1 MDFHGKPVSVFGF
14 GCGNGTAVSKFLIK
28 EGVRYYEVECH
39 EPSFGYAREHFKCKN
54 ATFLNHLHEGILFIV
69 IFYADILE
77 HLENPLA
84 MSRDHSKMLKEGGM
98 IIGSVLNGT
107 GAFEKEKRST
117 NYSVFL
123 QGFVWLR
130 DEGKANK
137 S

>member
-1 MDFHGKPVSVFGF
+1 
-14 GCGNGTAVSKFLIK
+14 
-28 EGVRYYEVECH
+28 
-39 EPSFGYAREHFKCKN
+39 
-54 ATFLNHLHEGILFIV
+54 
-69 IFYADILE
+69 
-77 HLENPLA
+77 